1 MDAYKLNE
9 QETRARYITPAA
21 GNAGR
26 KVKHIREEYVFTSGR
41 IHICNAQAA
50 RTALRD
56 AALADAG

>member
-1 MDAYKLNE
+1 MSAYDLNE
-9 QETRARYITPAA
+9 QETCSRYIASAA

-26 KVKHIREEYVFTSGR
+26 KVKHIQEEYVFTNGR